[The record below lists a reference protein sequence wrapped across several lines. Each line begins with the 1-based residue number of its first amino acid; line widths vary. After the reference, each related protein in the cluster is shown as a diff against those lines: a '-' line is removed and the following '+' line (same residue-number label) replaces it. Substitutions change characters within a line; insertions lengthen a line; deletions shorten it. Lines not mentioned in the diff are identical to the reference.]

1 MPSTDQTSRIGINAV
16 TTLLTNMGWAVR
28 EQATSDFGVDAQA
41 EKLGPEGSGT
51 GRLIALQIKSG
62 SSWFKKRGENYVYY
76 GSERHRQ
83 YWLAHSLP
91 VYIILHNPE
100 TGLTIWQ
107 KVEHHLIT
115 EGQNGA
121 WSIEIPPNQTL
132 TPDNDQFIARGASMD
147 LSSRRRVRLALDL
160 EYIRTF
166 AAQEHIFMLI
176 DVWVNKTLNYRG
188 AEFVFN
194 EEPDGDVEYQIGA
207 MMPCYT
213 VDYYMSAA
221 FPWLDWELHEY
232 IDESEGAYEVA
243 QYILRVE
250 VNEIGKAALRLE
262 TFYASELPPFL
273 PEPPSMSDFGG
284 WSDAYDG
291 PDDPDEEEPPMSDHF

>member
-1 MPSTDQTSRIGINAV
+1 MPSTDQTSRIGVNAV
-16 TTLLTNMGWAVR
+16 TTLFTNMGWAVR
-28 EQATSDFGVDAQA
+28 EQPTSDFGVDAQA

-62 SSWFKKRGENYVYY
+62 ASWFKKRGENYVYY
-76 GSERHRQ
+76 GSKRHLQ

-91 VYIILHNPE
+91 VYIVLHNPD

-107 KVEHHLIT
+107 KMEQHLIT
-115 EGQNGA
+115 EGVNGA
-121 WSIEIPPNQTL
+121 WSIEIPAAQTL
-132 TPDNDQFIARGASMD
+132 TQDNDQFIASGAAMD
-147 LSSRRRVRLALDL
+147 LSSLRRIRLVLDL

-166 AAQEHIFMLI
+166 AVEENIFMLI

-194 EEPDGDVEYQIGA
+194 EEPDAGVDYQIDA

-213 VDYYMSAA
+213 VEYYMAVA
-221 FPWLDWELHEY
+221 FPWLDWEMQEY

-243 QYILRVE
+243 QYILKVE
-250 VNEIGKAALRLE
+250 VNEVGKAALRLE
-262 TFYASELPPFL
+262 TYFASELPPFL
-273 PEPPSMSDFGG
+273 PEPSSIVDYGD

-291 PDDPDEEEPPMSDHF
+291 ETELDEEEPISDQM